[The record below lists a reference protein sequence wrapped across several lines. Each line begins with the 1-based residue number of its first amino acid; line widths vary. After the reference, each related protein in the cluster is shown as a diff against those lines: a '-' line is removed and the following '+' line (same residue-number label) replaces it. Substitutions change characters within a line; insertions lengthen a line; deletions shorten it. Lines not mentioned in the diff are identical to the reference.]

1 MERIERY
8 LDRLCLELKAPPAE
22 TAETR
27 AELAAH
33 LYEKVQ
39 AYRNRVG

>member
-8 LDRLCLELKAPPAE
+8 LDRLCLELKAPPE